1 MRKVRDCEGY
11 YMKNNN
17 NKWVFVK
24 IWVCINFFFKI
35 FLHIKSLMTDE
46 IEAQ

>member
-1 MRKVRDCEGY
+1 MYFYKGLKYKKLNMRKVRDCEGY

-24 IWVCINFFFKI
+24 I
-35 FLHIKSLMTDE
+35 
-46 IEAQ
+46 